1 MSLIIDIIVIL
12 TFAVSL
18 ISGIKKGF
26 VRSVI
31 KIVIVIAAILGAVI
45 YTPDVSDYL
54 NKNYIQKSVVS
65 SARNSITRLTSDGVD
80 IDMLTDERP
89 TAFLKV
95 LDRFGAD
102 IEDIRSFV
110 AANGYTDEEK
120 IDKIAEYMAS
130 PVSKALSKAIAFVLL
145 FIGIWLLLTIL
156 GKIVCMIFKLP
167 ILSAADKLLGCV
179 FGALS
184 GLILAWGISVVI
196 CGLTPHLS
204 VIFDGSISEA
214 VIENSVIVKYLG
226 NFDPFSLVK

>member
-18 ISGIKKGF
+18 ISGIKRGF

-65 SARNSITRLTSDGVD
+65 SARNSITKLTSDSVD
-80 IDMLTDERP
+80 IDMLADERP
-89 TAFLKV
+89 AAFIKV

-110 AANGYTDEEK
+110 AANGYTDDEK
-120 IDKIAEYMAS
+120 IDKIAEYIAS
-130 PVSKALSKAIAFVLL
+130 PIAKALSRAIAFIIL
-145 FIGIWLLLTIL
+145 FIGIWILLLIV
-156 GKIVCMIFKLP
+156 GRIVCMLFKLP
-167 ILSAADKLLGCV
+167 VLRAADKLLGCV

-184 GLILAWGISVVI
+184 GLIVAWGLSIVL
-196 CGLTPHLS
+196 CNLMPHIA
-204 VIFDGSISEA
+204 VIFDVAISET

-226 NFDPFSLVK
+226 NFDPFSLLK